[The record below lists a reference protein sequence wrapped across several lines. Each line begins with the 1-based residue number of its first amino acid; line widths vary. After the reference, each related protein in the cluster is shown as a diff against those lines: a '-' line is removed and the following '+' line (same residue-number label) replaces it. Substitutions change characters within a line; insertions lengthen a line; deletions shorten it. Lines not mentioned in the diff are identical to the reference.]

1 MDYTAEA
8 QGAQD
13 LGALETAMLNTSR
26 IAQSGLK
33 LIDPLST
40 SVQMWTKA
48 GTAIGEYT
56 DHFVIANQAMYWP
69 QTSNDSVEYHK
80 AVEST
85 RTGLVTSHDAITGGS
100 AGGGIPLLLENVGRN
115 IQYAADTVK
124 AIQEYVDKQLAALA
138 IANGPKTG
146 GASKGGGVTSTP
158 SAADQAAAKDAM
170 FKLLKPEVVRA
181 GGTLNSLG
189 TFLRQSGK
197 TLLSASSQLKWV
209 GPGAGAG
216 APGGVPGAAPGGVP
230 STAPGGVPGG
240 APTDAGAPPGQDA
253 GGAEAGAGGE
263 TPGAGGEMPGGDTG
277 LAGMP
282 PAAAPA
288 MPPPVK
294 LPTIPGPNLPGM
306 PPPVAIPPI
315 APLPVRPGTGARGIG
330 RIGGGGPGGIG
341 GGIGGGPVKG
351 DGGLKTGNGFQQ
363 IPRAGQ
369 QVSATPVPSGGQAPA
384 APSGLSSG
392 SGAGAGSAGGGM
404 PPMMPPMGGAGAGGG
419 GRNGKGSPLRPVG
432 RRRERRDEDT
442 PGVPVGLRGRA
453 GKDLPG
459 AFPAVPANTRRRQD
473 SGPSA
478 ETLQLLDEELWQ
490 VDETEAAAPQATPRL
505 TN

>member
-1 MDYTAEA
+1 MDYSQIATDAMDLTMLISA
-8 QGAQD
+8 MQD
-13 LGALETAMLNTSR
+13 ISDK
-26 IAQSGLK
+26 AQSGLN
-33 LIDPLST
+33 LLEPLST
-40 SVQMWTKA
+40 SIQMWNAA
-48 GTAIGEYT
+48 GEGINTYSDRFLEANQGLMSVYRSTGDAQEYATAVRATQTALEVAGEAIGGGRTGGITRQIEN
-56 DHFVIANQAMYWP
+56 AGRNLKWAA
-69 QTSNDSVEYHK
+69 DSVEAIRAAFAQDVQNHVATYGPVGNSTMGAAGTGHEQVLFEFHK
-80 AVEST
+80 
-85 RTGLVTSHDAITGGS
+85 
-100 AGGGIPLLLENVGRN
+100 PN
-115 IQYAADTVK
+115 
-124 AIQEYVDKQLAALA
+124 
-138 IANGPKTG
+138 
-146 GASKGGGVTSTP
+146 
-158 SAADQAAAKDAM
+158 
-170 FKLLKPEVVRA
+170 VVRA
-181 GGTLNSLG
+181 GGLLNQLG
-189 TFLRQSGK
+189 TSLQQFGQTITELSGSLRW
-197 TLLSASSQLKWV
+197 A
-209 GPGAGAG
+209 GPGAGTTANAQG
-216 APGGVPGAAPGGVP
+216 TAPGV
-230 STAPGGVPGG
+230 TPGGVPGG
-240 APTDAGAPPGQDA
+240 VPGGTPTDTGAPPAQ
-253 GGAEAGAGGE
+253 GAGTGADPGQ

-282 PAAAPA
+282 PTAPPPT

-294 LPTIPGPNLPGM
+294 LPPLQTPHLPGM

-351 DGGLKTGNGFQQ
+351 GGGLKTGNGFQQ

-369 QVSATPVPSGGQAPA
+369 QVSAAPAPSGGQAPV
-384 APSGLSSG
+384 APSGLTSG
-392 SGAGAGSAGGGM
+392 SGAGAGATGGGM

-490 VDETEAAAPQATPRL
+490 VDETEATAPQATPRL
-505 TN
+505 SN